1 MPSMS
6 NSTPQ
11 TRWIREGLERMIVGM
26 TTSFP
31 QPVDF
36 TSVRN
41 LMYTI
46 GKKREWKFE
55 SYTADNEIHVT
66 RVA

>member
-1 MPSMS
+1 MHS
-6 NSTPQ
+6 Q
-11 TRWIREGLERMIVGM
+11 TCYEREVLETICVG
-26 TTSFP
+26 TTVSFP

-36 TSVRN
+36 STVRN
-41 LMYTI
+41 AMYNV
-46 GKKREWKFE
+46 GKAMGRRFT